1 MVIFENLGPRR
12 VTRPNAACLKHVS
25 TGSAEK
31 RHLQPGLGGKTT

>member
-1 MVIFENLGPRR
+1 MVIFENRR
-12 VTRPNAACLKHVS
+12 AACLKHVS